1 MSQGDYVRATDEL
14 EAGLAIAENRGL
26 EPSRANSL
34 CDLGFAE
41 LGANR
46 IDRARL
52 RFGQALEPALRLG
65 WKENIAYCLAGAA
78 AIAVDAGQL
87 DSAGH
92 FLGQAELLIEDL
104 HVKLESYAEA
114 ARAHA
119 ESELRAQLV
128 PERLDALRAEGRSLS
143 VEDAVSEAL
152 AALD

>member
-1 MSQGDYVRATDEL
+1 
-14 EAGLAIAENRGL
+14 LAIAEKLGL

-41 LGANR
+41 LGAGR
-46 IDRARL
+46 PERAHV
-52 RFGQALEPALRLG
+52 RFGEALESSVRLG
-65 WKENIAYCLAGAA
+65 WKENVAYCLAGVG

-92 FLGQAELLIEDL
+92 VLGQAELLVDDL
-104 HVKLESYAEA
+104 HLKLESYAEA

-119 ESELRAQLV
+119 ETELRSRLG
-128 PERLDALRAEGRSLS
+128 EDRLDALRAEGRSLS
-143 VEDAVSEAL
+143 IEDAVSEAL